1 MQRLQGSFF
10 LTLYGKAKN
19 LSKNLAH
26 ILRRSERERPP
37 SWLKAFCLVSISR
50 GERMTRILETD
61 GQKPANY
68 RFLQP
73 YEEPKWP

>member
-1 MQRLQGSFF
+1 MNVFVVQDRMARTYIQVM
-10 LTLYGKAKN
+10 
-19 LSKNLAH
+19 
-26 ILRRSERERPP
+26 RE
-37 SWLKAFCLVSISR
+37 AA
-50 GERMTRILETD
+50 ILETD